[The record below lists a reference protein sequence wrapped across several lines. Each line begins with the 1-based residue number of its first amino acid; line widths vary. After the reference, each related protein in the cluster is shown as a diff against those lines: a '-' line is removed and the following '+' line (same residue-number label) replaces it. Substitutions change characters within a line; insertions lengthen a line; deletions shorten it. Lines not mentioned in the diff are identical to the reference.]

1 MLIAIVGSTVLTAIL
16 SLYTGELFHT
26 LKVKKQPLQLI
37 EGAVFLLAQIER
49 LFFRHRQQL
58 LCMFNG

>member
-1 MLIAIVGSTVLTAIL
+1 MNDKEQSRFSKITKVVV
-16 SLYTGELFHT
+16 FHT
-26 LKVKKQPLQLI
+26 LKVKKQPLLSI